1 MPKEHLYSLAFD
13 EILCR
18 FCSSLSYR
26 KSCALL
32 NAILHRLPGME
43 VKTSTLNEH
52 IECHGRRA
60 GETLQQKAEQTL
72 QQYSISSQTGR
83 TENPDLIPVCVKC
96 PDRTAEEVQDQCAET
111 RFKEQ
116 IARFNEGREDCDQ
129 IKEKAL
135 IEAVETHPEN
145 CVYVSIDDVGV
156 GHQKDARKD
165 GGRKQGNVVENTVVH
180 IQAPEGCYLLT
191 AIGMKKAFSLAVAF
205 LLSNRLLENR
215 HLYIFSD
222 GAQNIRKNI
231 EAFFSFCPYTLMLD
245 WYHLEKKMTELL
257 SMALKGPK
265 DARHEIR
272 NTLNRKLWA
281 GNVDDAVAYLTSLDP
296 KFIKNP
302 LRLEDAVDYLERKK
316 PYVPCYALRSV
327 MDYRNSSNPV
337 EKANDLIVAGRQKH
351 NGMSWSYTGSG
362 SLAILSALLY
372 NGELNSWLAN
382 HQIPF
387 TVPDNPPL
395 QEAA

>member
-1 MPKEHLYSLAFD
+1 MPKEHLYSLAFE

-18 FCSSLSYR
+18 FCSNLSYR
-26 KSCALL
+26 KSCTLL

-60 GETLQQKAEQTL
+60 GEILQQKAQQTL

-83 TENPDLIPVCVKC
+83 IENPDLIPDCVKC
-96 PDRTAEEVQDQCAET
+96 PDRPAEEAQGQCAQT

-116 IARFNEGREDCDQ
+116 IACFNEGREDCDQ

-156 GHQKDARKD
+156 DHQKDARRD
-165 GGRKQGNVVENTVVH
+165 GGRKQGKVVENTVVH
-180 IQAPEGCYLLT
+180 IQTPEGCYLLT
-191 AIGMKKAFSLAVAF
+191 AIGMKKAFSLVVAF
-205 LLSNRLLENR
+205 LLSNHLLENR

-257 SMALKGPK
+257 SMALKGSK

-281 GNVDDAVAYLTSLDP
+281 GNVDDAVTYLKNLGP
-296 KFIKNP
+296 EFIKNP
-302 LRLEDAVDYLERKK
+302 LRLEDAVNYLGRKK

-387 TVPDNPPL
+387 TVPDNLPL